1 MMQRQVRLNKA
12 YSHLGWEPLLYLG
25 IYDKDDTAD
34 YSLLL
39 KRIGHGQAPR
49 ELSLVGLSVK
59 QKLVLNVPQCNQSA
73 RNLIQLHR
81 RDPSNWLTYQ
91 HLIFLKRQYV
101 IKNSELHQRAIPKQA
116 PALTIVNEREDTIE
130 RQVQRIPTIDPA
142 DRHTVSQPEDV
153 NSEAQ
158 PGISTLKPVTEDAA
172 EQSEFVSGTVG
183 TSHETP
189 HVHVETDKAKEER
202 LDRQWKQLKVIVAD
216 LPDVY
221 AKLAKIKLTALVV
234 TSAAAGFA
242 MAPVP
247 FDPLLFFV
255 SSLGIGLASCT
266 ANTINQWPEPEP
278 RSNSSVQL
286 YLTLSRC
293 VNILQV
299 FEKCSP
305 PHAAY
310 SIADS
315 SSKTM
320 SDCLSRLPPVR
331 FSFKPTVKVKRGLR
345 TLGPHTR
352 PPQVFQSSS
361 PPSLATTSAN
371 WIIGS
376 EQSFGLEPQ
385 RPQGSL
391 SVPAAFVTV
400 TLSLLLCLCLSCGEL
415 SEAGTH
421 KRAPTS
427 PRPIHSTPFSP
438 SCAGMHYL
446 PSCTHL

>member
-1 MMQRQVRLNKA
+1 MYKTPCCRL
-12 YSHLGWEPLLYLG
+12 SG
-25 IYDKDDTAD
+25 
-34 YSLLL
+34 
-39 KRIGHGQAPR
+39 
-49 ELSLVGLSVK
+49 LVGLSVK

-101 IKNSELHQRAIPKQA
+101 TKNNNELHQRAIPKQA

-158 PGISTLKPVTEDAA
+158 PGIYTLKPVTEDAA
-172 EQSEFVSGTVG
+172 EQRDSVSGTVG
-183 TSHETP
+183 KSHETP

-202 LDRQWKQLKVIVAD
+202 LDRQWKQLKVNVAD

-266 ANTINQWPEPEP
+266 ANTINQWPEPES

-286 YLTLSRC
+286 YLTLSSAS
-293 VNILQV
+293 L
-299 FEKCSP
+299 S
-305 PHAAY
+305 A
-310 SIADS
+310 S
-315 SSKTM
+315 SSQVQFQTYSEGEARAK
-320 SDCLSRLPPVR
+320 DPWA
-331 FSFKPTVKVKRGLR
+331 
-345 TLGPHTR
+345 PH
-352 PPQVFQSSS
+352 Q
-361 PPSLATTSAN
+361 ASA
-371 WIIGS
+371 G
-376 EQSFGLEPQ
+376 
-385 RPQGSL
+385 
-391 SVPAAFVTV
+391 VPAVI
-400 TLSLLLCLCLSCGEL
+400 
-415 SEAGTH
+415 
-421 KRAPTS
+421 TS
-427 PRPIHSTPFSP
+427 QSGHYFS
-438 SCAGMHYL
+438 
-446 PSCTHL
+446 